1 MSTIIMAACWPL
13 QNMSESQR
21 GVLASWT
28 DEVNDDGVHQ
38 KPGREL
44 RYVPVLKSSSCAY
57 QLANSF
63 RELSSKFKWRDL
75 HQLLNSFG
83 WMVAR
88 INLCP
93 ARRWCCSPRRA
104 DCSQSAY
111 EVNAVFPSIIKR
123 FIASNSV
130 SRNQMTLTTDA
141 GNESWSISTPF
152 VLVYVQ
158 KFSIDL
164 CKAFSYFSRE
174 AA

>member
-1 MSTIIMAACWPL
+1 MSSMTTCWF
-13 QNMSESQR
+13 SQDMCASQKV
-21 GVLASWT
+21 VLVSLT
-28 DEVNDDGVHQ
+28 DEINDDKALGH
-38 KPGREL
+38 EL
-44 RYVPVLKSSSCAY
+44 RYRPVLKSSSFAC

-63 RELSSKFKWRDL
+63 LEFASKAKSRDL

-83 WMVAR
+83 WMVVR

-104 DCSQSAY
+104 NFSQSAY

-141 GNESWSISTPF
+141 GNESVSISTPF
-152 VLVYVQ
+152 ISAYVQ

-164 CKAFSYFSRE
+164 CKAMSYFSRE